1 MSETIIA
8 ERSSE
13 QILQDVGAL
22 LTGHFLLTS
31 GLHSDRYIQGQKVLQ
46 YPRYASVLADRLTD
60 EILKTGVMPTVV
72 LGPALGAI
80 HWEVLVA
87 AALDKRSDEPIRAMF
102 AERAVDSPQ
111 DPNGFILRRGME
123 LGPKDRVLVVE
134 DVTTT
139 GGSALKVVNL
149 VKDMGAEP
157 IGVGAIV
164 DRSGLNL
171 DFGVPFFKLLT
182 LTLNTY
188 MASECPMCRDGSVA
202 IKPGSSKR

>member
-1 MSETIIA
+1 MSETTIA

-46 YPRYASVLADRLTD
+46 YPRYASILADRLT
-60 EILKTGVMPTVV
+60 EQILASSIYPTVV
-72 LGPALGAI
+72 IGPALGAI
-80 HWEVLVA
+80 HWEVLIA
-87 AALDKRSDEPIRAMF
+87 NSLDKQSKEPIRAMF
-102 AERAVDSPQ
+102 AERSIDSTQ
-111 DPNGFILRRGME
+111 DPNSFILRRGME
-123 LGPKDRVLVVE
+123 LGAKDKVLIVE

-149 VKDMGAEP
+149 VRELGAEP
-157 IGVGAIV
+157 VAVGAIV
-164 DRSGLNL
+164 DRSGVNL

-188 MASECPMCRDGSVA
+188 MAKECPMCQNGSVA